1 MTDILVWRWPVESGS
16 DDPSYAAAA
25 LAEELRNLGM
35 PADIHR
41 GFGIALVSVWID
53 LVVWTNGV
61 SYHWWSGTV
70 STRGRRLYAYN
81 PVGDPVTAARR
92 IAVRYAEL
100 RGGHPLS
107 RLVEEAQCVLPDDR
121 RPVDL
126 RGRRSVPLACPE

>member
-1 MTDILVWRWPVESGS
+1 MDTLVWGWPVESGS
-16 DDPSYAAAA
+16 DPASYAAAAA
-25 LAEELRNLGM
+25 LAEELRNLEM
-35 PADIHR
+35 PADIHQ

-53 LVVWTNGV
+53 LVVWTNGI

-70 STRGRRLYAYN
+70 STRGRWLYTYN
-81 PVGDPVTAARR
+81 PVNDPVTAACR

-100 RGGHPLS
+100 RGAHPLS

-126 RGRRSVPLACPE
+126 RGKRSAPPVWPE

>member
-1 MTDILVWRWPVESGS
+1 M
-16 DDPSYAAAA
+16 

-41 GFGIALVSVWID
+41 SFGIALISVWID
-53 LVVWTNGV
+53 LVVWTNGI

-70 STRGRRLYAYN
+70 SARGRRLYAYN

-92 IAVRYAEL
+92 IAARYAEL

-107 RLVEEAQCVLPDDR
+107 RLVEETQCVLPDDR
-121 RPVDL
+121 RPIDL
-126 RGRRSVPLACPE
+126 RGRRSVPPVCPE